1 MRLLLQ
7 RVRSAQVDVD
17 GRAVGRIDH
26 GLLVLAGFGPDDGP
40 DAWQSP
46 PWQRTVDKML
56 DLRIFPD
63 AQDRM
68 NLSLKE
74 YGGRILCV
82 SQFTLYADCRRG
94 RRPSFSAAAPP
105 EVAESL
111 YRRLLTDLERAMPGR
126 VEQGEFGAVMNVSL
140 VNWGPVTIMLDSDMF
155 GS

>member
-82 SQFTLYADCRRG
+82 SQVHPVCRLPPGTQAVLFRG
-94 RRPSFSAAAPP
+94 RPP
-105 EVAESL
+105 GS
-111 YRRLLTDLERAMPGR
+111 GR
-126 VEQGEFGAVMNVSL
+126 IPYTG
-140 VNWGPVTIMLDSDMF
+140 DC
-155 GS
+155 